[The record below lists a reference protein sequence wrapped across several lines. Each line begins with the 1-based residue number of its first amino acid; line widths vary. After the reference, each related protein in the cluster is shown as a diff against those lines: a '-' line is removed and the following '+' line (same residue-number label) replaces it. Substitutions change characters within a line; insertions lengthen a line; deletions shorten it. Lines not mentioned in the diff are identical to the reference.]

1 MKLNKSSSFRIRAIA
16 AAMSAGVVCFGI
28 GVTQAAQTV
37 TLKQAGAGGFGGV
50 AGDAVGGPE
59 LRKNYD
65 TPSPDPVI
73 TSAPAA
79 SGQATVSAAAASVL
93 GAAGL
98 NHFDN
103 RTADGGNNF
112 SIEPPDQGLCVGNGY
127 VLEAVNLV
135 VGLRDAATNTRI
147 PGTVTG
153 LNTFFGLPFSINRT
167 TNPPTRGPFT
177 SDPKC
182 LYDSDTKRFFVTILK
197 ETVNPTT
204 GAALGPTAVLI
215 AVSKSSNPL
224 DGFKVFSIDTTN
236 DGTNGTPSNPGCP
249 CLPDQP
255 LIGMD
260 KNGLYIS
267 TNEFPLFVGGFNGA
281 QIYGVSKQKLAANA
295 DGSSSTLPPV
305 AYINAGA
312 IPVPPADQADGGIW
326 YTVQPAVT
334 PPNKPGNSGTPNKLA
349 GVQYFLSALEFAGVP
364 DNRVAVWGLTNTNS
378 LQDAVPN
385 VSLQVSVVDT
395 NTSYISPPRSTQKP
409 SAATPAPRKIDGG
422 DDRMQQV
429 VEVDNT
435 LYGSLTTALGT
446 GATATSG
453 IAYWGII
460 PKWQN
465 GKLSGTVRTEGYV
478 SVPNNFLQRP
488 SVALNHQGKGIIAF
502 SLIGPDYFPS
512 AAYVNFHKQQ
522 GAQGP
527 VYVAGAGVAPSIG
540 FSGANG
546 GRQRWG
552 DYSAGVDEAG
562 NVWVAA
568 EYIPIDVFPAPA
580 QLANWG
586 TYVWRVAP

>member
-1 MKLNKSSSFRIRAIA
+1 M
-16 AAMSAGVVCFGI
+16 
-28 GVTQAAQTV
+28 
-37 TLKQAGAGGFGGV
+37 
-50 AGDAVGGPE
+50 
-59 LRKNYD
+59 
-65 TPSPDPVI
+65 
-73 TSAPAA
+73 
-79 SGQATVSAAAASVL
+79 
-93 GAAGL
+93 
-98 NHFDN
+98 
-103 RTADGGNNF
+103 
-112 SIEPPDQGLCVGNGY
+112 
-127 VLEAVNLV
+127 NLV

-153 LNTFFGLPFSINRT
+153 LNTFFGLPFSIKRT
-167 TNPPTRGPFT
+167 PPPIVRGPFT

-197 ETVNPTT
+197 ETVSPTT
-204 GAALGPTAVLI
+204 GAALGPTEVLI
-215 AVSKSSNPL
+215 AVSKTSNPL
-224 DGFKVFSIDTTN
+224 DGFKVFSINTTN

-281 QIYGVSKQKLAANA
+281 QIYGVSKQKLAAVA
-295 DGSSSTLPPV
+295 DGSSIILPPV

-312 IPVPPADQADGGIW
+312 IPVPPADVPFGGIW

-334 PPNKPGNSGTPNKLA
+334 PPNKPGNSGNSNKLG

-395 NTSYISPPRSTQKP
+395 NTSYISPPRSIQKP

-460 PKWQN
+460 PNWQA
-465 GKLSGTVRTEGYV
+465 GKLSGTVRTQGYV

-512 AAYVNFHKQQ
+512 AAYVNFNKQQ

-527 VYVAGAGVAPSIG
+527 VYVAGAGVAPDIG
-540 FSGANG
+540 FSGAG
-546 GRQRWG
+546 GRRQRWG

-568 EYIPIDVFPAPA
+568 EYIPVVVFPAPA

-586 TYVWRVAP
+586 TYVWRIAP